1 MVRLASLPSP
11 SVTLEESVALIEGSV
26 VGAIRQGGLAVL
38 DAMVVS
44 TPLISRSMLTLA
56 NGAAP

>member
-26 VGAIRQGGLAVL
+26 VGCDKAGGPSRARCNGGFNSADRQIDVDSG
-38 DAMVVS
+38 
-44 TPLISRSMLTLA
+44 
-56 NGAAP
+56 